1 MELIGISLTV
11 LELEVLTQQP
21 ISSLLTQ
28 QPLAYLVYLEPQYLN
43 QLLHLAVE
51 AEVEVEVEAEV
62 AVVARAVSA
71 QPQEEA
77 AEMVICGLALA
88 PVVAAAAVGGEVLV
102 VGVQSLACTPSG
114 GNGTRRCSYNSRSH
128 STTILVFC
136 CSRSAA

>member
-1 MELIGISLTV
+1 MTALSDSASEFSDGPIATTTLTA
-11 LELEVLTQQP
+11 L
-21 ISSLLTQ
+21 
-28 QPLAYLVYLEPQYLN
+28 
-43 QLLHLAVE
+43 
-51 AEVEVEVEAEV
+51 AEVPAEV